1 MNYIK
6 SLGYYLINNNYFLQW
21 LHFCGDI
28 CGCPEHI
35 HPQWLL
41 ICIYTSHCLL
51 VFNSS
56 VNFYIYLIK
65 YHREG
70 NPRRAPGVSSPRVSS
85 TQQSRFSQMIIK
97 TLPIATTS
105 IEHAHIRKQSAFK
118 IILPNGH
125 QIRHSYCTLVIHA
138 VQICH
143 KIVHIL
149 CKC

>member
-1 MNYIK
+1 MILAPEN
-6 SLGYYLINNNYFLQW
+6 FTLQIITFILQG
-21 LHFCGDI
+21 LHFCGDV

-70 NPRRAPGVSSPRVSS
+70 NPTRVPAATSSGVSS
-85 TQQSRFSQMIIK
+85 TQQEKFS
-97 TLPIATTS
+97 
-105 IEHAHIRKQSAFK
+105 
-118 IILPNGH
+118 
-125 QIRHSYCTLVIHA
+125 
-138 VQICH
+138 
-143 KIVHIL
+143 
-149 CKC
+149 